1 MNVKNEII
9 ILGSASPSRAAVLK
23 NAGVAF
29 RVDPPELDERPIREK
44 LQAEG
49 LHPAAI
55 GMELAKEKA
64 RIVSLRPSNKGLYV
78 IGADQ
83 ILVCE
88 GKMYGKP
95 VDVKMAAEH
104 LKSLKGQTHTLLSS
118 VAIYRDG
125 ECLHT
130 LTDKARLTIR
140 NFTKEFLDDYLKHAG
155 EGALTSVGAYQLEG
169 IGALLFRK
177 IDGDFFTI
185 LGLPLIAL
193 LRFFREQGVLP
204 K

>member
-1 MNVKNEII
+1 MKSGMIV
-9 ILGSASPSRAAVLK
+9 LGSASPSRAEVLK
-23 NAGVAF
+23 NAGIVF

-49 LHPAAI
+49 MHPAGI

-64 RIVSLRPSNKGLYV
+64 RIVSLRPGNQGFYV

-83 ILVCE
+83 ILLCE

-95 VDVKMAAEH
+95 VDLKTAGEH
-104 LKSLKGQTHTLLSS
+104 LRNLRGKTHTLLSS
-118 VAIYRDG
+118 VAIYRNG
-125 ECLHT
+125 ECVHT

-140 NFTKEFLDDYLKHAG
+140 NFTKEFLDDYLKRAG

-177 IDGDFFTI
+177 IEGDFFTI
-185 LGLPLIAL
+185 LGLPLIPL